1 VSERL
6 FTRLMRRAVIILVA
20 SVPLVSLAQWA
31 GPIPDWVL
39 VPAYPP
45 RATEPAMVER
55 GRNLFTGNGCSFCHG
70 ADARGG
76 NGGPSL
82 LRSQRL
88 LRDKQGEMIAEPILK
103 GVPNT
108 AMVAF
113 PLKQAEIA
121 DIAEFLH
128 SFVTSG
134 GDKARMLPAKFVTGN
149 AAAGKRYFNQ
159 SCASCHSVSGDLKGL
174 ATRYSEPRTLQQRWL
189 MPSGGAPTTAI
200 VTTPE
205 GAKFNGKLVRI
216 DEFLVTLELADGTQS
231 TFDRDGAVPAVA
243 THDPLAAHKDLL
255 SHYADRDIHNL
266 TAYLVTLK

>member
-1 VSERL
+1 
-6 FTRLMRRAVIILVA
+6 MRRVAIMLVA
-20 SVPLVSLAQWA
+20 SMPLVSSAQWA

-88 LRDKQGEMIAEPILK
+88 LRDKQGEMIAEPIMK

-113 PLKQAEIA
+113 PLKQSEIA

-128 SFVTSG
+128 SFVASG

-149 AAAGKRYFNQ
+149 ATTGKRYFKQ
-159 SCASCHSVSGDLKGL
+159 SCASCHSASGDLKGL
-174 ATRYSEPRTLQQRWL
+174 ATKYAEPRALQQRWL
-189 MPSGGAPTTAI
+189 MPSSGTPTAVI
-200 VTTPE
+200 VTTSE
-205 GAKFNGKLVRI
+205 GALFNGKLVRI
-216 DEFLVTLELADGTQS
+216 DEFLVTLELADGTQR